1 LGDEGWARVAAQLS
15 FEVRLETN
23 QQTTMKNTILTRL
36 QEIESEH
43 QVKILYACES
53 GSRAWGFPSSDSD
66 YDVRFLYLRPT
77 EWYLSLRN
85 RRDVIEL
92 PIQDALD
99 IHGWDLQK
107 ALLLLRKSNPPL
119 MEWLGSPIVYCE
131 PYSLAAQMRELAK
144 TYYSP
149 KSSSYH
155 YLHMASG
162 NYKDYMKGEEVWV
175 KKYFYILRPILA
187 VKWIEAGLGLV
198 PTQFEVLV
206 DELVTDPELKS
217 AIHSLLAD
225 KRAGQ
230 ELDRGPRIDP
240 ISDFIDQEMGR
251 LEQRSFDFDRPADPI
266 EQLDALFLNAL
277 AEVWGP

>member
-1 LGDEGWARVAAQLS
+1 
-15 FEVRLETN
+15 
-23 QQTTMKNTILTRL
+23 MKDTILTRL
-36 QEIESEH
+36 QAIETEH

-66 YDVRFLYLRPT
+66 YDVRFLYLHPL
-77 EWYLSLRN
+77 EWYLSLRQ
-85 RRDVIEL
+85 RRDVIEY
-92 PIQDALD
+92 PIQDDLD
-99 IHGWDLQK
+99 IHGWDLRK

-119 MEWLGSPIVYCE
+119 MEWLGSPIVYWE
-131 PYSLAAQMRELAK
+131 PYSTAAQMRELAK
-144 TYYSP
+144 TYYSA

-155 YLHMASG
+155 YLHMARG
-162 NYKDYMKGEEVWV
+162 NYRDYMKGEEVRL

-187 VKWIEAGLGLV
+187 VKWIEAGLGPV

-206 DELVTDPELKS
+206 DELVSDPGLKD
-217 AIHSLLAD
+217 AIHSLLTA

-251 LEQRSFDFDRPADPI
+251 LEGQSFDYDKPADPI
-266 EQLDALFLNAL
+266 EQLDALFRSAL
-277 AEVWGP
+277 AEVWGL